1 MMQTLVDDLR
11 HRSLILLFTRRR
23 IAARYRGTLLGRLW
37 MVLLPLAM
45 ALLFTLVFTHF
56 LPVRWPSAQ
65 TTAAH
70 PLHTAINIYLALTLF
85 NYLTENLTSAPHL
98 ILEHP
103 QYVKKVVFPLAI
115 FAYVNAAAAAI
126 PLAAGLAVTLLLALF
141 DPQAHLAYLW
151 ALPYY
156 LLPMP
161 LWALAI
167 HWLLGALTVYL
178 RDIGQLIAPLTTA
191 LMFLSPIFY
200 SAATLDAHWQKL
212 LALNP
217 LTVAI
222 ESARQLLYPLDP
234 AHPFPSPIPTLLS
247 LGGAIAAALLGRLL
261 FNRLQPGFA
270 DAL

>member
-1 MMQTLVDDLR
+1 MTEALLSDLR
-11 HRSLILLFTRRR
+11 HRALILLFTRRR

-45 ALLFTLVFTHF
+45 ALVFTLVFTYF
-56 LPVRWPSAQ
+56 LPARWPSAQ

-70 PLHTAINIYLALTLF
+70 PLHTTINIYLALTLF
-85 NYLTENLTSAPHL
+85 NYLAENLASAPNL
-98 ILEHP
+98 ILEQP
-103 QYVKKVVFPLAI
+103 QYVKKVTFPLAI
-115 FAYVNAAAAAI
+115 FAYVNAAAAAL
-126 PLAAGLAVTLLLALF
+126 PLAIGLAITAALALF
-141 DPQAHLAYLW
+141 DPQAHFTYLW

-156 LLPMP
+156 LLPLP
-161 LWALAI
+161 FWAVAI
-167 HWLLGALTVYL
+167 HWMLGALTVYL

-200 SAATLDAHWQKL
+200 SAATLEAHWQKL

-234 AHPFPSPIPTLLS
+234 SHPFPSPLQTLLS
-247 LGGAIAAALLGRLL
+247 LGGAIAAVLLARHL

-270 DAL
+270 DLL